1 MVAPEEAT
9 MYNPPHFREERPE
22 ILHRAIA
29 EIAFATLVTEGP
41 DGIIADHL
49 PFLLDAERG
58 VLRGHVARA
67 NPVWK
72 EARADREALVIF
84 LGPDAY
90 VTPSWYATKAATG
103 KVVPTWNYLTVHVRG
118 MLEFFDDA
126 TRLRTLVTDLTQR
139 HEAERAQPWAV
150 SDAPAGYIDTMLRAI
165 VGVEL
170 SISAIEGK
178 WKLSQNRDAADR
190 EGVRA
195 GLAARNP
202 AIVRHMP

>member
-1 MVAPEEAT
+1 

-22 ILHRAIA
+22 VLLQAIRD
-29 EIAFATLVTEGP
+29 IAFATLVNEGP
-41 DGIIADHL
+41 DGIVANHL
-49 PFLLDAERG
+49 PFLLDPTRG

-72 EARADREALVIF
+72 EARTDRAALVIF

-103 KVVPTWNYLTVHVRG
+103 KVVPTWNYLTVHARG
-118 MLEFFDDA
+118 RLEFFDDE
-126 TRLRTLVTDLTQR
+126 TRLHRLVSDLTER
-139 HEAERAQPWAV
+139 HEAARPQPWAV
-150 SDAPAGYIDTMLRAI
+150 SDAPSGYVDTMLRAI

-170 SISAIEGK
+170 AITQLDGK

-190 EGVRA
+190 DGVRA
-195 GLAARNP
+195 GLAAEHP
-202 AIVRHMP
+202 DIARHMP